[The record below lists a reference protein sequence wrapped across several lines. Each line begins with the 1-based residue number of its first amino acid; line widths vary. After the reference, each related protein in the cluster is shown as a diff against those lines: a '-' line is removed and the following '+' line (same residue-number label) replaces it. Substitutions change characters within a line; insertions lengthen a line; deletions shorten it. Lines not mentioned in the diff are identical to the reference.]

1 MIFNILG
8 LKLLNWILD
17 LLPDALTDK
26 IPVIETTSDL
36 LNIFAWVDYFV
47 PLQMIVLLLTLTA
60 GYYAFRI
67 VFYIIHAT
75 KDILF

>member
-8 LKLLNWILD
+8 LKFLNFILG
-17 LLPDALTDK
+17 LLPDALVGE
-26 IPVIETTSDL
+26 IPIIETTSGV

-47 PLQMIVLLLTLTA
+47 PLQMIILLLSLTA

-67 VFYIIHAT
+67 VFYIIRQT

>member
-8 LKLLNWILD
+8 LKFLNFILG
-17 LLPDALTDK
+17 LLPDALVDN
-26 IPVIETTSDL
+26 IPAIETTSEL

-47 PLQMIVLLLTLTA
+47 PLQMIMLLLSLTA

-67 VFYIIHAT
+67 VFYIIRQT

>member
-8 LKLLNWILD
+8 LKFLNFILE
-17 LLPDALTDK
+17 LLPDALVDN

-36 LNIFAWVDYFV
+36 FNIFAWVDYFI
-47 PLQMIVLLLTLTA
+47 PLETIVVLLSLTA

-67 VFYIIHAT
+67 IFFVIRST

>member
-8 LKLLNWILD
+8 LKFLNWLID
-17 LLPDALTDK
+17 LLPDTFVGN
-26 IPVIETTSDL
+26 IPAIETTSDL
-36 LNIFAWVDYFV
+36 LNIFAWVDYFI
-47 PLQMIVLLLTLTA
+47 PLQMIIVLLSLTA

-67 VFYIIHAT
+67 VFYIIKTT

>member
-8 LKLLNWILD
+8 LKFLNFILG
-17 LLPDALTDK
+17 LLPDAFIDK
-26 IPVIETTSDL
+26 FPVIETTSEL

-47 PLQMIVLLLTLTA
+47 PLPMIILLLSLTA

-67 VFYIIHAT
+67 VFYIIRTT
-75 KDILF
+75 KDVLF

>member
-1 MIFNILG
+1 MVFNILG
-8 LKLLNWILD
+8 LKFLNFILGI
-17 LLPDALTDK
+17 LPDALIDK
-26 IPVIETTSDL
+26 IPVIETTSGL

-47 PLQMIVLLLTLTA
+47 PLQIIVLLLSLTA

-67 VFYIIHAT
+67 IFYIIRTT

>member
-8 LKLLNWILD
+8 LKFLNFILE
-17 LLPDALTDK
+17 LLPDAL
-26 IPVIETTSDL
+26 IGQLPIIETTSDL

-47 PLQMIVLLLTLTA
+47 PLEMIILLLSLTA

-67 VFYIIHAT
+67 VFYVIRTT
-75 KDILF
+75 KDVLF

>member
-8 LKLLNWILD
+8 LKLLNFILD
-17 LLPDALTDK
+17 LLPDALVES
-26 IPVIETTSDL
+26 IPFIETTSDL
-36 LNIFAWVDYFV
+36 LNIFAWVDYFI
-47 PLQMIVLLLTLTA
+47 PLEMIVLLLSLTA

-67 VFYIIHAT
+67 VFFVIRTT

>member
-8 LKLLNWILD
+8 LKLLNFILD
-17 LLPDALTDK
+17 LLPDALVDN

-36 LNIFAWVDYFV
+36 LNIFAWVDYFI
-47 PLQMIVLLLTLTA
+47 PLETIVLLLTLTA

-67 VFYIIHAT
+67 VFFIIRTT

>member
-1 MIFNILG
+1 MVFNILG
-8 LKLLNWILD
+8 LKFLNFILG
-17 LLPDALTDK
+17 LLPDALIDK
-26 IPVIETTSDL
+26 IPVIETTTDL

-67 VFYIIHAT
+67 VFYIIRNT

>member
-8 LKLLNWILD
+8 LKFINFILG
-17 LLPDALTDK
+17 LLPNALVDN
-26 IPVIETTSDL
+26 IPVIETTSGL
-36 LNIFAWVDYFV
+36 LNIFAWVDYFI
-47 PLQMIVLLLTLTA
+47 PLEMIVLLLSLTA

-67 VFYIIHAT
+67 VFFIIRTT

>member
-1 MIFNILG
+1 MVFNILG
-8 LKLLNWILD
+8 LKFLNFILG
-17 LLPDALTDK
+17 LLPDALIDK
-26 IPVIETTSDL
+26 IPVIETTTDL

-67 VFYIIHAT
+67 VFYIIRTT